1 MRIFIFF
8 ILIIF
13 TNYLLSQQVMQ
24 FYGLGKS
31 DVISSMAKPIDGG
44 LIFAG
49 STTTFSSGG
58 SDLWV
63 MKSDDSL
70 NFEWQRNFGNA
81 SDEFGREIFLNKD
94 EIIIIGQRIYKS
106 SSAIWILAMNHK
118 GEKIWDN
125 VVNVPPELLAL
136 LEPIQV
142 DFACLSTLSIV
153 KLWIFF
159 FSHTFQRAKIYFINL
174 LI

>member
-8 ILIIF
+8 ILTIF

-31 DVISSMAKPIDGG
+31 DVIYSMAKPKDGG
-44 LIFAG
+44 LIFTG

-63 MKSDDSL
+63 AKSDDSL

-81 SDEFGREIFLNKD
+81 SDESGREIFLN
-94 EIIIIGQRIYKS
+94 I
-106 SSAIWILAMNHK
+106 
-118 GEKIWDN
+118 
-125 VVNVPPELLAL
+125 
-136 LEPIQV
+136 
-142 DFACLSTLSIV
+142 
-153 KLWIFF
+153 
-159 FSHTFQRAKIYFINL
+159 
-174 LI
+174 